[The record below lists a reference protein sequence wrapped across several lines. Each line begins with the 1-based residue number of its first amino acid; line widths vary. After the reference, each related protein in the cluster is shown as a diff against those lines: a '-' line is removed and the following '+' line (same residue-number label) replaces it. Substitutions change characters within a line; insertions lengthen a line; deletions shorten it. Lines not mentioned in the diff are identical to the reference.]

1 MSDLRPIIE
10 GILFVSGD
18 EGVSLSQLS
27 EVLVINEET
36 LSEMMDN
43 YITEFNSVESRGIEM
58 VRYGNRY
65 KLITKA
71 IAHSYCQK
79 LFEETS
85 NKQFSQAALETLAI
99 IAYKQPVTRVEI
111 EEIRG
116 VSCDMMI
123 RRLLAR
129 NLIKEAGR
137 LDTAGKPFLY
147 EVTEDFMDIFSLT
160 SLNELPELP
169 EYQTVTEEG
178 ELFY

>member
-1 MSDLRPIIE
+1 MKDLKPIIE

-18 EGVSLSQLS
+18 EGVSLAQLS

-36 LSEMMDN
+36 LIDMMDS
-43 YITEFNSVESRGIEM
+43 YITEFNGDETRGIEIM
-58 VRYGNRY
+58 SYGKRY
-65 KLITKA
+65 KLVTKA
-71 IAHSYCQK
+71 IAHEYCQK
-79 LFEETS
+79 LFEDTS
-85 NKQFSQAALETLAI
+85 SKQFSQAALETLAI
-99 IAYKQPVTRVEI
+99 IAYKQPVTRIEI

-129 NLIKEAGR
+129 NLIREAGR
-137 LDTAGKPFLY
+137 LDSIGKPFLY
-147 EVTEDFMDIFSLT
+147 EVTEDFMDLFSLA
-160 SLNELPELP
+160 SLSELPELP

>member
-1 MSDLRPIIE
+1 MNDLRPIIE

-27 EVLVINEET
+27 EVLVINEDSLVELMDSYMT
-36 LSEMMDN
+36 DYNSDESKGLEMLC
-43 YITEFNSVESRGIEM
+43 
-58 VRYGNRY
+58 YGKRY
-65 KLITKA
+65 KLVTKA

-85 NKQFSQAALETLAI
+85 GKQFSQAALETLAI

-123 RRLLAR
+123 RKLLAR
-129 NLIKEAGR
+129 NLIKEVGR
-137 LDTAGKPFLY
+137 LDTIGKPFLY
-147 EVTEDFMDIFSLT
+147 EVTEDFMDTFSLT
-160 SLNELPELP
+160 SLSELPELP
-169 EYQTVTEEG
+169 EYQTVSEEG